1 MLGDAQKAAARSDDA
16 AIRETLVDIVARRS
30 METARTRL
38 ALTLND
44 AAIRAANLTA
54 DEYAALSLVYVSR
67 YTVQNGIDS
76 FDKLCD
82 YVNSC
87 MIPFAKL
94 VSREAASFW
103 QIQAQSCGSIE
114 TGRFFLE
121 RAFQELY
128 AGVLGTGFSREQLEA
143 HLPDGKKNTLD
154 QFVVPCVHDET
165 KLQPNAIRFE
175 IFKGV
180 VDQTSLTDNELQNV
194 WSLFVSTIGDIQAR
208 LRPKVPE
215 VDLLFDVWN
224 STPLKQLN
232 LTSTG
237 IAIGHAN
244 AARVVGFK
252 ADLKFWIK

>member
-1 MLGDAQKAAARSDDA
+1 VSSHDLRNQARRILRLFKDPDFQFMLGDAQKAAARSDDA

-114 TGRFFLE
+114 TGRFFSGASIPGAICRGPWHRLLE
-121 RAFQELY
+121 
-128 AGVLGTGFSREQLEA
+128 G
-143 HLPDGKKNTLD
+143 
-154 QFVVPCVHDET
+154 
-165 KLQPNAIRFE
+165 
-175 IFKGV
+175 
-180 VDQTSLTDNELQNV
+180 
-194 WSLFVSTIGDIQAR
+194 
-208 LRPKVPE
+208 
-215 VDLLFDVWN
+215 
-224 STPLKQLN
+224 
-232 LTSTG
+232 
-237 IAIGHAN
+237 
-244 AARVVGFK
+244 AA
-252 ADLKFWIK
+252 